1 MEFFKAE
8 KVGETESKSDKRCR
22 VCGKTLELLRVVYFP
37 DREAAVSL
45 SNASAA
51 SASGTSKAAFVGG
64 PPIRSLPPSAKPV
77 VLRPRTMFRDLAFS

>member
-37 DREAAVSL
+37 DREAAV
-45 SNASAA
+45 
-51 SASGTSKAAFVGG
+51 
-64 PPIRSLPPSAKPV
+64 RSFECECGE
-77 VLRPRTMFRDLAFS
+77 RIWDE